1 MKAAV
6 LIITVI
12 ILITITAGTCIS
24 CSRYISRRN
33 NKIDAD
39 AVNGIRLRAGIGIIL
54 DVVCILIVVVL
65 RLLNVI

>member
-12 ILITITAGTCIS
+12 ILIAITAGTCIS